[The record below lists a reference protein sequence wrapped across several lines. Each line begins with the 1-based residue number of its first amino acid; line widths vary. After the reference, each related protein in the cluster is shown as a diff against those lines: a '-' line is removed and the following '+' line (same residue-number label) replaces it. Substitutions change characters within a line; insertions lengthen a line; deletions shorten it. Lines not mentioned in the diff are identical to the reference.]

1 MSNQENFIAKEE
13 RIAVLTTNP
22 KLIYNNYTLIHNQNV
37 LDAYE
42 VYNKFKNN
50 GSNPSNAYVKARIKT
65 LYYHIRQDIKK
76 NVTKEKFEIIEGK
89 INSDFFDT
97 MIDVWLNDICEYL
110 AKIGII
116 ATANQRDYDTQDA
129 IAEDDAK
136 GM

>member
-1 MSNQENFIAKEE
+1 MQENFIAKEE

-22 KLIYNNYTLIHNQNV
+22 KNVYNNYTLIHNQNV

-42 VYNKFKNN
+42 VYNKHKLN
-50 GSNPSNAYVKARIKT
+50 GSVPSSAYVKARIKT

-76 NVTKEKFEIIEGK
+76 NVKKEKFDIIEDK
-89 INSDFFDT
+89 IASNNFDT

-110 AKIGII
+110 AEIGII
-116 ATANQRDYDTQDA
+116 ATANSRNYDVQNA
-129 IAEDDAK
+129 IDEDDAK